1 MLGGFV
7 RANKNHRNVQ
17 TVAFLENHILFDI
30 HLVQNGGE
38 FLQQRRNGRFSFLA
52 KMATWPRVESHF
64 SRARGGQARVL
75 WMPLHGFGFEY
86 FLNGPA

>member
-1 MLGGFV
+1 
-7 RANKNHRNVQ
+7 
-17 TVAFLENHILFDI
+17 
-30 HLVQNGGE
+30 
-38 FLQQRRNGRFSFLA
+38 
-52 KMATWPRVESHF
+52 MATWPRVESHF